1 MPDNKRDT
9 ANALYELATVGFVFP
24 IAIGLGYLL
33 GHWLDRLLGTGPW
46 LTVILTAFG
55 IIAAFVNLFR
65 AGTKSDGRTETTV
78 GDGAGSGEGSAG
90 AGAADRDPDRR
101 P

>member
-9 ANALYELATVGFVFP
+9 ANALYELATVGLVFP
-24 IAIGLGYLL
+24 LATLIGFGLGY
-33 GHWLDRLLGTGPW
+33 WLDGLMGTGPW
-46 LTVILTAFG
+46 LKVVLTAFG

-78 GDGAGSGEGSAG
+78 GDGAGSGGGSAEGSV
-90 AGAADRDPDRR
+90 ADRDPDRG